1 MTTPKRVANGPS
13 WMQPGLGTVSRRPS
27 WLAPAPAKLPSP
39 EPPPP
44 SIRPSVPPRS
54 RMPSVV
60 PPSMSQPT
68 LLIADNDIG
77 PDGPRSTS
85 VAQLFSAEEV
95 AQRDATILELTSELE
110 RLRDTAAHLS
120 VSLATERRRVLE
132 ASQGELVQLAL
143 RIAAKVVG
151 EELEHDAG
159 RIAQW
164 AREAISTLPAKETL
178 VVAISADL
186 AERISD
192 DQWDYAT
199 QGTHK
204 VEIDPSLPSGT
215 CELRTGVTSVEVS
228 AAARLAA
235 VGEAI
240 GAL

>member
-13 WMQPGLGTVSRRPS
+13 WIQPGLGTVSRRPS
-27 WLAPAPAKLPSP
+27 WLAPAPPKLPTP

-95 AQRDATILELTSELE
+95 ARRDATILELTEELE

-164 AREAISTLPAKETL
+164 AKEAISSLPAKETL

-192 DQWDYAT
+192 AQWDYAT